1 MLFCVASVGRAGEES
16 IPMLMINHTDKE
28 DSTVPRSRPQSNVV
42 DKSPPRLVEIS
53 SNPGTP
59 LKVTEIKPS
68 GLYLEEFCGLM
79 SSLFYFKFSPFCFQE
94 PQQNCDI
101 FTSTPDV
108 TTVGFKK
115 WTNFDIIFTFYC
127 VCQCFAEPTKC

>member
-1 MLFCVASVGRAGEES
+1 
-16 IPMLMINHTDKE
+16 MLMINHTDKE

-79 SSLFYFKFSPFCFQE
+79 SSLFYFKFPPFVSK
-94 PQQNCDI
+94 NRNKIAI
-101 FTSTPDV
+101 FLQVPLTLRLSV
-108 TTVGFKK
+108 LRSEQ
-115 WTNFDIIFTFYC
+115 ILI
-127 VCQCFAEPTKC
+127 

>member
-28 DSTVPRSRPQSNVV
+28 DSTVPRSRPQSNMV

-68 GLYLEEFCGLM
+68 GLYDEDF
-79 SSLFYFKFSPFCFQE
+79 
-94 PQQNCDI
+94 
-101 FTSTPDV
+101 V
-108 TTVGFKK
+108 
-115 WTNFDIIFTFYC
+115 
-127 VCQCFAEPTKC
+127 A

>member
-94 PQQNCDI
+94 PHQNCDI

-115 WTNFDIIFTFYC
+115 
-127 VCQCFAEPTKC
+127 